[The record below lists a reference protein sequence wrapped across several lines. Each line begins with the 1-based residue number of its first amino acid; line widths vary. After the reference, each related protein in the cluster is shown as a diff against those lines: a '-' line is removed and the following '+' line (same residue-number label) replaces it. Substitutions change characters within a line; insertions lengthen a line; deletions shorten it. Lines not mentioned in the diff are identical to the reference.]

1 MPSPHDEQTEKLLL
15 THKTALA
22 SYREWDEKVKKLLQ
36 GRRLKD
42 LTPED
47 MDAYREAS
55 KERDAA
61 YDEMRHLERAL
72 LDSIPGASTGKFKT
86 VRRDDDL

>member
-1 MPSPHDEQTEKLLL
+1 MSSPQDEQTEKLLL
-15 THKTALA
+15 THKNALA
-22 SYREWDEKVKKLLQ
+22 TYREWDEQVKKLLQ

-55 KERDAA
+55 KQRDAA

-72 LDSIPGASTGKFKT
+72 LDSIPGASTGNFKT
-86 VRRDDDL
+86 VRRDEDI